1 VASCVVTDKAKK
13 KWLKFIKD
21 EIKEIKIDEK
31 IFIS

>member
-1 VASCVVTDKAKK
+1 VVTDKAKK

-21 EIKEIKIDEK
+21 ETKEIKDSEK